1 MPAADDEQ
9 RAQLT
14 QQQAALE
21 RRLRT
26 SQDELDAADAAPD
39 IGGPACDSSCG
50 AQLNLPRPAP
60 PAAPLRT
67 RPSGVRDTCLR
78 LQSPV
83 GVVIAEPSASS
94 SSSSPPLPPK
104 LTRGLQR
111 PVSQLCR
118 AGPAAFEQLYRAVPE
133 MGRRMCSP
141 PPPPPPSKDSD
152 ACFRFRVRFRFPLRF
167 LRSLRFSSALRLNCS
182 ASQLLCS
189 FSSPLRKDSST
200 PANGL

>member
-1 MPAADDEQ
+1 MRGP
-9 RAQLT
+9 T
-14 QQQAALE
+14 Q
-21 RRLRT
+21 
-26 SQDELDAADAAPD
+26 P
-39 IGGPACDSSCG
+39 PP
-50 AQLNLPRPAP
+50 PRP
-60 PAAPLRT
+60 PAAALRT

-78 LQSPV
+78 LRSPV

-118 AGPAAFEQLYRAVPE
+118 PGPAAFEQLYRAVPE

-152 ACFRFRVRFRFPLRF
+152 ACFRFRVRFRFPL
-167 LRSLRFSSALRLNCS
+167 ALLALLALLICS
-182 ASQLLCS
+182 ASQLLCVS
-189 FSSPLRKDSST
+189 TALLFFFTFAQRLQHSRERPLTALAAPRRT
-200 PANGL
+200 AQPLPR